1 VILAVDVAYAE
12 SGGAMAA
19 GLLLAD
25 WHDTAPVR
33 EILVPVPQV
42 EDYVPGAFY
51 RRELPCIEAVLA
63 QVAEPLACIVI
74 DGYVTLGTPP
84 RDGLGAVLWDKLGRA
99 TPVIGVAKTRFAG
112 APPETELLRGDSARP
127 LFVTAAGMPLEQA
140 RAHIRAMAGAYRLP
154 EMLRRVDGLS
164 RQRAQV

>member
-1 VILAVDVAYAE
+1 MAIKSNSLARVVVGKAP
-12 SGGAMAA
+12 SFRPMAHTTSK
-19 GLLLAD
+19 G
-25 WHDTAPVR
+25 TACK
-33 EILVPVPQV
+33 L
-42 EDYVPGAFY
+42 
-51 RRELPCIEAVLA
+51 
-63 QVAEPLACIVI
+63 VI
-74 DGYVTLGTPP
+74 DENVMPPLGTPP

-112 APPETELLRGDSARP
+112 APPETELLRGESARP

-140 RAHIRAMAGAYRLP
+140 RSHIRAMAGAYRLP